1 MSEVDRLLKKA
12 KQNFLLLLERNEAQL
27 WGSLLERVQKLL
39 GVSSTFKRIAAA
51 PDREQL
57 FDYLAEIRY
66 ALVFIELG
74 FEVQIEPLGKEG
86 PDLEI
91 SRDGRSAVVEVKH
104 FRQVDLGPPKI
115 PLSNKEFLDDTFLLE
130 PYGNP
135 ERDVNKII
143 SRAIKKFKQV
153 SNNESII
160 AFWNENEND
169 IETEIAVRELREVVA
184 QRKLELPSGLLFI
197 LYGSSW
203 QRPRQQFYCFQLQ
216 VLEKPH
222 INWIQEIESSFVD
235 TLMRRALT

>member
-1 MSEVDRLLKKA
+1 MLPKKA
-12 KQNFLLLLERNEAQL
+12 KQNLLLLLERNEAQL
-27 WGSLLERVQKLL
+27 WESLLEQVQKLPR
-39 GVSSTFKRIAAA
+39 VRSTFKRIAAA
-51 PDREQL
+51 PNREQL

-66 ALVFIELG
+66 ALVFIGLG
-74 FEVQIEPLGKEG
+74 FKVQIEPLGKEG

-91 SRDGRSAVVEVKH
+91 SRDGHSAVVEVKR
-104 FRQVDLGPPKI
+104 FRQIDLEPPKI
-115 PLSNKEFLDDTFLLE
+115 SLSDTEFSDDTFLLE
-130 PYGNP
+130 SYGNP
-135 ERDVNKII
+135 ERDINKII
-143 SRAIKKFKQV
+143 SRAIEKFKQV

-169 IETEIAVRELREVVA
+169 METKIAVSELREVVA
-184 QRKLELPSGLLFI
+184 QRKLVLPPGLLFI